1 MCGGLRAEVPGVKW
15 NRVLCVNRPP
25 PPATA
30 GGMFELWE
38 VGALGQFPGLGWL
51 GRGQGPLRDEQ
62 TVGN

>member
-1 MCGGLRAEVPGVKW
+1 
-15 NRVLCVNRPP
+15 
-25 PPATA
+25 
-30 GGMFELWE
+30 MFELWE